1 MLLMNPCTHDTRV
14 MKEATSLTKNG
25 YEVHIVALMK
35 PNLETEETIDGV
47 TIHRVK
53 PAFVR
58 LWCICRV
65 LPMLL
70 FPIGAIPNIAVHKGG
85 GNKSTVRNLIGCIRS
100 IFVGFFRWI
109 GIVLFF
115 LFIVPVWGFARLLV
129 FVFNIKGYKSNGRK
143 LMLVRLVSQ
152 KSVGE
157 LKHEVVPAL
166 LMMIRITRMYR
177 LLLRMYRLLLGTL
190 PYSFR
195 IHSINFDLCD
205 RALLLKPDI
214 IQSHDCNTILG
225 GAMIKKK
232 LSIPLVYDS
241 HELYL
246 ERNIGERSRWWDKK
260 QWSPIEKKC
269 IKKCDVVMTVS
280 QGIVEHLNTQY
291 GRDDVV
297 LVRNVQPYHE
307 PPKRNNLLRTELG
320 IPDGKK
326 IGLYI
331 GAITFN
337 RGVEELIEAAVNLT
351 NCAIV
356 IMGPAINPDYVD
368 ELKAQAKKLGV
379 LNTTV
384 FFRGPVESSRVLEY
398 VASADIGVVPTQAC
412 CLSYEFE
419 SSNKIF
425 HCVMAGVPLA
435 MSNHIEKRNLQETY
449 GIGALFDETNPK
461 DIAKV
466 IDDFVIDE
474 TQMENCANNCL
485 VAAKELCWENE
496 EKRLQLAFLSI
507 NSNKQLNT
515 ADYNTAN
522 RKKSTKRD

>member
-1 MLLMNPCTHDTRV
+1 MNPCTHDTRV

-25 YEVHIVALMK
+25 YEVHIVALLK
-35 PNLETEETIDGV
+35 PNLEMEETIDGV

-58 LWCICRV
+58 LWCVCRV

-70 FPIGAIPNIAVHKGG
+70 VRFGKIPNIAMRKRG
-85 GNKSTVRNLIGCIRS
+85 GNESRVRGLVGRIRNV
-100 IFVGFFRWI
+100 FVGFFRCI
-109 GIVLFF
+109 GIVLLL
-115 LFIVPVWGFARLLV
+115 LFIVPVRGFARLLV
-129 FVFNIKGYKSNGRK
+129 FVFKIKSNKSTGRK
-143 LMLVRLVSQ
+143 LIFVVRVSQ
-152 KSVGE
+152 KSIGKLKRVVGAIF
-157 LKHEVVPAL
+157 LKWIKR
-166 LMMIRITRMYR
+166 MIRIT
-177 LLLRMYRLLLGTL
+177 RMYRLLLGTL

-195 IHSINFDLCD
+195 LHSINFDLCE
-205 RALLLKPDI
+205 RALLLEPDI
-214 IQSHDCNTILG
+214 IQAHDCNTILG

-232 LSIPLVYDS
+232 LGIPLVYDS

-246 ERNIGERSRWWDKK
+246 ERNIGNRSRWWDKK
-260 QWSPIEKKC
+260 QWSPVEKKC
-269 IKKCDVVMTVS
+269 IRCCDVVITVS
-280 QGIVEHLNTQY
+280 QGIVDHLNKQY
-291 GRDDVV
+291 GRNDVV

-337 RGVEELIEAAVNLT
+337 RGVEELIEAAVGLT

-356 IMGPAINPDYVD
+356 IMGPAINPHYVD
-368 ELKAQAKKLGV
+368 ELRERAEKLGV
-379 LNTTV
+379 LGTAV
-384 FFRGPVESSRVLEY
+384 FFRGPVESSQVLEY

-435 MSNHIEKRNLQETY
+435 MSNHIEKRIIQETY
-449 GIGALFDETNPK
+449 GVGVLFDETDPK

-466 IDDFVIDE
+466 IDDFVINE
-474 TQMENCANNCL
+474 TQMENCAKNCL
-485 VAAKELCWENE
+485 AAAKELCWENE
-496 EKRLQLAFLSI
+496 EGKLI
-507 NSNKQLNT
+507 
-515 ADYNTAN
+515 
-522 RKKSTKRD
+522 TKYP

>member
-1 MLLMNPCTHDTRV
+1 MNTPEKTPNKKRVVMLLMNPCTHDTRV

-35 PNLETEETIDGV
+35 PNLEAVEIIDGV

-58 LWCICRV
+58 LWCVCRV

-70 FPIGAIPNIAVHKGG
+70 VRFGKIPNIAMRKRG
-85 GNKSTVRNLIGCIRS
+85 GNKSRVRNLIGSARN
-100 IFVGFFRWI
+100 IFVGFFRCI
-109 GIVLFF
+109 GIILFF
-115 LFIVPVWGFARLLV
+115 LFIVPVRGFAHLLV
-129 FVFNIKGYKSNGRK
+129 FVFKIKSNKSTGRK
-143 LMLVRLVSQ
+143 PILVVLVSQ
-152 KSVGE
+152 KSIGDLRHAVGF
-157 LKHEVVPAL
+157 AL
-166 LMMIRITRMYR
+166 LRMIRIT
-177 LLLRMYRLLLGTL
+177 RMYRLLLGTL

-195 IHSINFDLCD
+195 LHSINFDLCE

-225 GAMIKKK
+225 GAMIKKT

-246 ERNIGERSRWWDKK
+246 ERNIENRSRWWDKK
-260 QWSPIEKKC
+260 QWASIEKKC
-269 IKKCDVVMTVS
+269 IRCCDVVITVS
-280 QGIVEHLNTQY
+280 QGIVEHLNKKY
-291 GRDDVV
+291 DRDDVV
-297 LVRNVQPYHE
+297 LIRNVQPHHS
-307 PPKRNNLLRTELG
+307 PPKRNELLRSELK
-320 IPDGKK
+320 IPKDKK

-337 RGVEELIEAAVNLT
+337 RGIEELIQAATYLEQT
-351 NCAIV
+351 AIV
-356 IMGPAINPDYVD
+356 IMGPAINPDYVA
-368 ELKAQAKKLGV
+368 ELKRKAKTLGV
-379 LNTTV
+379 LNKTV
-384 FFRGPVESSRVLEY
+384 FFRGPVESDEVLRY

-435 MSNHIEKRNLQETY
+435 MSDHVEKRILNESFGL
-449 GIGALFDETNPK
+449 GVLFDETNPK

-466 IDDFVIDE
+466 IYDFLIDE
-474 TQMENCANNCL
+474 TRVKNCANNCL
-485 VAAKELCWENE
+485 KAAKELCWERE
-496 EKRLQLAFLSI
+496 EERMLHSYTSLSLLQC
-507 NSNKQLNT
+507 Q
-515 ADYNTAN
+515 
-522 RKKSTKRD
+522 STT

>member
-1 MLLMNPCTHDTRV
+1 

-25 YEVHIVALMK
+25 YEVHIVALLK

-53 PAFVR
+53 PAFIR
-58 LWCICRV
+58 LWCVCRV

-70 FPIGAIPNIAVHKGG
+70 FPIGAIPNIAVRKGG
-85 GNKSTVRNLIGCIRS
+85 GNKSTVRNLIGCIRN
-100 IFVGFFRWI
+100 IFVGFFRCI
-109 GIVLFF
+109 GIMLFF

-129 FVFNIKGYKSNGRK
+129 FIFKNENYKINGLK
-143 LMLVRLVSQ
+143 PTLVRPVSQ

-157 LKHEVVPAL
+157 LKRVVGAIFL
-166 LMMIRITRMYR
+166 RRIKWMIRIT
-177 LLLRMYRLLLGTL
+177 RMYRLLLGTL

-246 ERNIGERSRWWDKK
+246 ERNIGTRSRWWDKK

-280 QGIVEHLNTQY
+280 QGIVDHLNKQY

-320 IPDGKK
+320 IPDDKK

-337 RGVEELIEAAVNLT
+337 RGVEELIDAATKLQNAV
-351 NCAIV
+351 IV
-356 IMGPAINPDYVD
+356 IMGPAINPHYVD
-368 ELKAQAKKLGV
+368 ELKALAEKLGV
-379 LNTTV
+379 LNKTLY
-384 FFRGPVESSRVLEY
+384 FRGPVESSQVLEY

-435 MSNHIEKRNLQETY
+435 MSNHIEKRILQETY
-449 GIGALFDETNPK
+449 GIGVLFDETEPTN
-461 DIAKV
+461 IAKV
-466 IDDFVIDE
+466 IDEFVVDKVNLE
-474 TQMENCANNCL
+474 KTSRNCL

-496 EKRLQLAFLSI
+496 EKKLLTALST
-507 NSNKQLNT
+507 LRFT
-515 ADYNTAN
+515 
-522 RKKSTKRD
+522 